1 MYIKSLPVFRYF
13 FEIIYCVDLQNMFHG
28 LASREKLLL
37 QDPVRAGEDDVKQLP
52 NTSTVSLFEKELPNT
67 KLNNR
72 LLKNIYIHIYI
83 LNMVNLQ
90 NLCQDISFIQCSLKI
105 FVSNRSRMEPLL

>member
-1 MYIKSLPVFRYF
+1 
-13 FEIIYCVDLQNMFHG
+13 MFHG

-52 NTSTVSLFEKELPNT
+52 NTSTVSLFAKELPNT
-67 KLNNR
+67 KLDIR
-72 LLKNIYIHIYI
+72 LLKYIYIYI
-83 LNMVNLQ
+83 LNMVNLE

>member
-1 MYIKSLPVFRYF
+1 
-13 FEIIYCVDLQNMFHG
+13 MFHG

-52 NTSTVSLFEKELPNT
+52 NTSTVSLFAKELPNT
-67 KLNNR
+67 KLDIR
-72 LLKNIYIHIYI
+72 LLKYIYIYI
-83 LNMVNLQ
+83 LNMVNLE

-105 FVSNRSRMEPLL
+105 LVSNRSRMEPLL

>member
-13 FEIIYCVDLQNMFHG
+13 FEIIYCVALQNMFHG

-52 NTSTVSLFEKELPNT
+52 NTSTVSLFAKELPNT
-67 KLNNR
+67 KLDIR
-72 LLKNIYIHIYI
+72 LLKYIYIYI
-83 LNMVNLQ
+83 LNMVNLE

>member
-1 MYIKSLPVFRYF
+1 MYIRSLPVFRYF
-13 FEIIYCVDLQNMFHG
+13 FEIIYCVALQNMFHG

-52 NTSTVSLFEKELPNT
+52 NTSTVSLFAKELPNT
-67 KLNNR
+67 KLDIR
-72 LLKNIYIHIYI
+72 LLKYIYIYI
-83 LNMVNLQ
+83 LNMVNLE

-105 FVSNRSRMEPLL
+105 LVSNRSRMEPLL